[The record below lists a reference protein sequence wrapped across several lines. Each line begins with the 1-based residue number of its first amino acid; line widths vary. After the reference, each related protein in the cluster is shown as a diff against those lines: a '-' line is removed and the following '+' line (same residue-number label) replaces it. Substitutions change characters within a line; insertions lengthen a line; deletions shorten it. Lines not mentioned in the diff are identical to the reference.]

1 MKLQNNKQKAIAGGL
16 IAVLAYFLL
25 RPKAA
30 AAQTVDKVQG
40 EAANL
45 LAQGMKK
52 TYSDAQYRIWADNIR
67 NAMFDLGTN
76 EDTLY
81 TVFRYLKN
89 DLDFLALYASFG
101 IRTYYTFGIPNG
113 DWNMSQWFEE
123 ELDSSE
129 IAKLNAILSAAGI
142 KYRV

>member
-1 MKLQNNKQKAIAGGL
+1 MKLESKKEKVAVGL
-16 IAVLAYFLL
+16 GVAALLYFLFK
-25 RPKAA
+25 PTAKAQ
-30 AAQTVDKVQG
+30 QTVNTVQG
-40 EAANL
+40 EASQL

-101 IRTYYTFGIPNG
+101 VRTYYTFGIPNG
-113 DWNMSQWFEE
+113 DWNLTQWFEE

-129 IAKLNAILSAAGI
+129 IAKLNAILAAAGI

>member
-1 MKLQNNKQKAIAGGL
+1 MKLQNNKQKAAVGIGVIAL
-16 IAVLAYFLL
+16 LYFLL

-76 EDTLY
+76 EATLY

-129 IAKLNAILSAAGI
+129 IAELNKILSAAGI